1 MRLTF
6 LIAGPLTVL
15 LCAAAQP
22 FGCRGDVRPL
32 ADEPTYRDDVAAILD
47 ARCARCHANGASAGG
62 FIANTYAGAIGCTAS
77 GRSTVLPKDAA
88 ALLEILAQPDHRDFV
103 DGDQRAILAHWVA
116 TDAQSVRAGVHPRSF
131 ADPRSPS
138 GHAAVL
144 RASRYRPLTDR
155 EDVQACARCHDGAGA
170 RPDAITSAAAG
181 ATPCTNCHAEVGGVN
196 ACSTCH
202 GAPGR
207 DYPPRDPCFYPTD
220 LTKDA
225 HAAHAAPGASRIAAL
240 DCSSC
245 HPRPALGAFDGAHTD
260 GYVEIEFDHA
270 VAGREA
276 QWSESERRCTGTCH
290 DRGGSRP
297 TPTWG
302 SGTAPLD
309 CNGCHTSPPKNHFTG
324 PCTSCHAE
332 ANANGTALVAPR
344 LHVNGKVD
352 LGNGNG
358 SCGACH
364 GSGTSP
370 WPKTGAHAAH
380 QAPSGAAAVACETC
394 HAVPGPGDAHPL
406 RAGAAVVRLAGL
418 ATRGGAPATYDA
430 ATKTCASTYCHAGSG
445 ASASAPR
452 WTDGAPARACGSC
465 HATPPP
471 PPHAQSASCG
481 ASTCH
486 EGITTSA
493 LAITPAGRPVHV
505 NGQIDR
511 HLP

>member
-22 FGCRGDVRPL
+22 LGCRGDVRPL
-32 ADEPTYRDDVAAILD
+32 ADEPTYRDDAAAILD
-47 ARCARCHANGASAGG
+47 ARCARCHANGAPAGG

-103 DGDQRAILAHWVA
+103 DGDQRAILERWVA

-155 EDVQACARCHDGAGA
+155 EDVQACARCHDGDGA
-170 RPDAITSAAAG
+170 RPDAIT
-181 ATPCTNCHAEVGGVN
+181 
-196 ACSTCH
+196 
-202 GAPGR
+202 
-207 DYPPRDPCFYPTD
+207 
-220 LTKDA
+220 
-225 HAAHAAPGASRIAAL
+225 
-240 DCSSC
+240 
-245 HPRPALGAFDGAHTD
+245 ALGAFDGAHTD

-302 SGTAPLD
+302 SGT
-309 CNGCHTSPPKNHFTG
+309 
-324 PCTSCHAE
+324 
-332 ANANGTALVAPR
+332 
-344 LHVNGKVD
+344 
-352 LGNGNG
+352 
-358 SCGACH
+358 
-364 GSGTSP
+364 SP

-380 QAPSGAAAVACETC
+380 QAPSSAAAVACETC

-418 ATRGGAPATYDA
+418 AMRGGAPPTYDA
-430 ATKTCASTYCHAGSG
+430 ATKTCAATYCHAGSG

-486 EGITTSA
+486 EGITTNA
-493 LAITPAGRPVHV
+493 LAITPADRPVHV

>member
-22 FGCRGDVRPL
+22 LGCRGDVRPL
-32 ADEPTYRDDVAAILD
+32 ADEPTYRDDAAAILD
-47 ARCARCHANGASAGG
+47 ARCARCHANGAPAGG

-103 DGDQRAILAHWVA
+103 DGDQRAILERWVA

-155 EDVQACARCHDGAGA
+155 EDVQACARCHDGDGA

-181 ATPCTNCHAEVGGVN
+181 ATPCTNCHAEGGGVN

-302 SGTAPLD
+302 SGT
-309 CNGCHTSPPKNHFTG
+309 
-324 PCTSCHAE
+324 
-332 ANANGTALVAPR
+332 
-344 LHVNGKVD
+344 
-352 LGNGNG
+352 
-358 SCGACH
+358 
-364 GSGTSP
+364 SP
-370 WPKTGAHAAH
+370 WPTTGAHAAH
-380 QAPSGAAAVACETC
+380 QAPSSAAAVACETC

-418 ATRGGAPATYDA
+418 AMRGGTPATYDA
-430 ATKTCASTYCHAGSG
+430 ATKTCAATYCHAGSG

-486 EGITTSA
+486 EGITTNA
-493 LAITPAGRPVHV
+493 LAITPADRPVHV